1 MKRKCKKCG
10 SELYQ
15 AEDLKWFCLLCLAK
29 EIEERDLEGE
39 VGGAWRVLNPKT
51 RPVTLRLSESDLAK
65 AKAKARKLKKP
76 YQTFLKEVIHQA
88 LFRSEG

>member
-29 EIEERDLEGE
+29 EIEGRDQENAVKGTWRILEPE
-39 VGGAWRVLNPKT
+39 ATPA
-51 RPVTLRLSESDLAK
+51 LRLRGADLAK
-65 AKAKARKLKKP
+65 AEARARKLAKP
-76 YQTFLKEVIHQA
+76 YQTLLKDVVHQA
-88 LFRSEG
+88 LS